1 MHILM
6 LLDHTYPPDQRV
18 ENEAESLVENGL
30 EVTVLSLAE
39 DDRPEVEMVNGVRVH
54 RFRLPDKIIKKLRGA
69 VGFFDM
75 YSHLIY
81 RYAKKA
87 YREKPFDAVH
97 AHDLYLV
104 KAGIKVKKK
113 FAIPLIADLH
123 ENYVEALSQY
133 AWSTHPPG
141 KWLISLDRWKKLEER
156 WLEKTDRIISVIA
169 EMKDRYT
176 RMGFDEEKVLV
187 IPNTPNIRAFREF
200 PVKEEILKKYQ
211 DRKVLLYSGGFDLHR
226 GLETAIK
233 AMEFVKDKHPNSLLL
248 LVGDGRNR
256 SDLEA
261 LTDRIGLRDFVI
273 FEGWQD
279 QSNIRSYVKSATIGL
294 IPHVRSVQT
303 DASIPH
309 KLGYYM
315 SEELPVISSNCT
327 SLERMVT
334 EHKAGKIF
342 ESENAQDLAEQINYL
357 LSHPDEAKALA
368 ENGRRAVEKEFNW
381 EATVEPLISYYKD
394 LDSN

>member
-1 MHILM
+1 M
-6 LLDHTYPPDQRV
+6 LLDHAYPPDQRV
-18 ENEAESLVENGL
+18 ENEAESLVKNGL

-39 DDRPEVEMVNGVRVH
+39 DDRPEIEMVNGVRVH
-54 RFRLPDKIIKKLRGA
+54 RFKLSNKIIKKLRGA
-69 VGFFDM
+69 VGFFDI
-75 YSHLIY
+75 YSHLFY

-87 YREKPFDAVH
+87 YARKPFDAVH

-104 KAGIKVKKK
+104 KAGIMIKDKFKV
-113 FAIPLIADLH
+113 PLVADLH

-133 AWSTHPPG
+133 AWSTRPPG
-141 KWLISLDRWKKLEER
+141 KWLISLERWKKLEKK
-156 WLEKTDRIISVIA
+156 WLEQSDRIISVIA

-176 RMGFDEEKVLV
+176 GMGFHEDKVLV

-200 PVKEEILKKYQ
+200 PIKQDIITKYEN
-211 DRKVLLYSGGFDLHR
+211 RKILLYSGGFDLHR
-226 GLETAIK
+226 GLETAVR
-233 AMEFVKDKHPNSLLL
+233 AMQTVKDEHPDALLL

-256 SDLEA
+256 SELEA
-261 LTDRIGLRDFVI
+261 LTDELALRDFVT

-279 QSNIRSYVKSATIGL
+279 QSNIRSYVKSATVGL

-334 EHKAGKIF
+334 EHDAGKIF
-342 ESENAQDLAEQINYL
+342 ESENDRDLANQINYL
-357 LSHPDEAKALA
+357 LSHPDEAKILA

-381 EATVEPLISYYKD
+381 EATVEPLLSYYKS
-394 LDSN
+394 LASN